1 MGIRE
6 YLEEASSATLLKINK
21 AESAA
26 DKIFAFLSNLVDEI
40 ERDVIEKEGR
50 RIQIQG
56 QKVKIK
62 TIQGELSK
70 ITGNLKRFAQR
81 T

>member
-21 AESAA
+21 AEAAA
-26 DKIFAFLSNLVDEI
+26 DKLFAFLSNLVDEI
-40 ERDVIEKEGR
+40 EKDVIEKEGR

-56 QKVKIK
+56 QKAKIK
-62 TIQGELSK
+62 TVQTELHK
-70 ITGNLKRFAQR
+70 VTGNLKRFAQR